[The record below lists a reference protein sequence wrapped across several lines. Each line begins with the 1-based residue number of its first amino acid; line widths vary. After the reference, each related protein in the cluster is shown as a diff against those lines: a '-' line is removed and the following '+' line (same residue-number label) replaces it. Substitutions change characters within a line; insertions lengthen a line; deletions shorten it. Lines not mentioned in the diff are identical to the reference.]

1 MDYSGIGMGLG
12 EIMFK
17 WFKKWRA
24 SKIKDENLREKAI
37 AEINGEPWVKV
48 INVQFVDPKNPSTG
62 FMELDWNNLFVASLI
77 EAGYS
82 GRTDEDV
89 VDMWFTDLCRGVTK
103 EIPE

>member
-1 MDYSGIGMGLG
+1 
-12 EIMFK
+12 MFK
-17 WFKKWRA
+17 WWKKMKARR
-24 SKIKDENLREKAI
+24 IQDEVLREKTLANI
-37 AEINGEPWVKV
+37 DNEPWVRV
-48 INVQFVDPKNPSTG
+48 VSVQFADPKNPSTG
-62 FMELDWNNLFVASLI
+62 FFELDWNKAFVNALT

>member
-1 MDYSGIGMGLG
+1 
-12 EIMFK
+12 MFK
-17 WFKKWRA
+17 WWKKWRA
-24 SKIKDENLREKAI
+24 GKIEDPTLREKTLA
-37 AEINGEPWVKV
+37 NLNNEPWVTV
-48 INVQFVDPKNPSTG
+48 LDVGFVNPTDPSTG
-62 FMELDWNNLFVASLI
+62 FFELDWNKAFVESLV